1 VRARAASEAAGPPA
15 TLGRC
20 DDPHR
25 LRHVRT
31 TGLRR
36 CLPLLLLVF
45 LAAACEV
52 RTEIDVRV
60 DEDGGG
66 LVTVAV
72 TLDAEAAGKISD
84 LDAQLR
90 VEDLEATGWKVTR
103 PAPTPDGGLR
113 LTAEKRFTR
122 PEQLGGI
129 MTELTGVDGP
139 FRDFTLERTHSFGK
153 TTYELDGTADL
164 SAGVEA
170 FGDDELRVA
179 LGGPALGQPPEA
191 LEQQAGR
198 PLSEAAPFELQV
210 RLPNGDGQTFTP
222 VLGGEAVTVA
232 AESSV
237 ESSLARLLVIGSVL
251 CAVLAVLLFWLIG
264 SGRIG
269 GGRSRREAWVEPTP
283 HRYRGVQQ
291 IEPDDNYDGR
301 GSWS

>member
-1 VRARAASEAAGPPA
+1 VRTFDR
-15 TLGRC
+15 R
-20 DDPHR
+20 R
-25 LRHVRT
+25 LRSGV
-31 TGLRR
+31 
-36 CLPLLLLVF
+36 LLV
-45 LAAACEV
+45 LLVVISAACEV

-72 TLDAEAAGKISD
+72 TLDQEAAAKIAD

-103 PAPTPDGGLR
+103 PAPTPEGGVR
-113 LTAEKRFTR
+113 LSAEKRFTR

-129 MTELTGVDGP
+129 MSELTGADGP

-153 TTYELDGTADL
+153 TTYELEGVADL
-164 SAGVEA
+164 SEGVEA

-179 LGGPALGQPPEA
+179 LGGPALGQPPEV

-198 PLSEAAPFELQV
+198 PLSEAAPFSLKV
-210 RLPNGDGQTFTP
+210 RLPNGDGDTFTP

-237 ESSLARLLVIGSVL
+237 ESSLARLLVIASVL
-251 CAVLAVLLFWLIG
+251 CGVLAILLFWLLG

-283 HRYRGVQQ
+283 QRYRGVQQ
-291 IEPDDNYDGR
+291 VEPDEFYDDRR
-301 GSWS
+301 GWS